1 MANIQVL
8 ADPAALQEAAAQR
21 IVASAVRAIA
31 QRGRFS
37 IALSGG
43 STPKGLYERLAQQ
56 PIRSQI
62 DWEKVHVFW
71 GDERYVPRED
81 PESNYRLA
89 YETLLSQ
96 VPIPAAHIHSF
107 PTNLADP
114 QQAANAYTKELQAFV
129 AEATPGAVD
138 LTSSTAGE
146 METTPPLSQIQLDFI
161 LLGMGPDGHTASLFP
176 HSATLDVDDDV
187 LVAVEEQAPK
197 PPPVRLTLTLPVIN
211 NAREVVFLVAGSDK
225 AATLRAIVS
234 GTGDFPSQ
242 RVQLTDGELIWLVD
256 AAAGASL

>member
-1 MANIQVL
+1 MANIQVF
-8 ADPAALQEAAAQR
+8 ADQTAIQEAAAQR
-21 IVASAVRAIA
+21 IAASAARAISE
-31 QRGRFS
+31 RGRFS

-43 STPKGLYERLAQQ
+43 STPRGLYERLTQQ
-56 PIRSQI
+56 PFRSQI

-81 PESNYRLA
+81 PESNYHLA
-89 YETLLSQ
+89 YEALLSQ
-96 VPIPAAHIHSF
+96 VPIPVGQIHSF

-138 LTSSTAGE
+138 LTSPTAGE
-146 METTPPLSQIQLDFI
+146 METTPPLSQIQLDLI

-176 HSATLDVDDDV
+176 HSATLDADDDV

-211 NAREVVFLVAGSDK
+211 SAREVIFLVAGSDK
-225 AATLRAIVS
+225 AATLRAVVN

-242 RVQLTDGELIWLVD
+242 RVQPTSGELIWLVD
-256 AAAGASL
+256 AAAGTGL